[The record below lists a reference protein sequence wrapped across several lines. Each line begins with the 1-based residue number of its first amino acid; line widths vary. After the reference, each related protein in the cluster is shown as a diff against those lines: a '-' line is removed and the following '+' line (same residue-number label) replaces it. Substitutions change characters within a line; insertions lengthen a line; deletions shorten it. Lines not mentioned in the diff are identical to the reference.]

1 MTMTKRL
8 LLIACLA
15 LPFAGC
21 KKEEAVVDIAPQ
33 ALVAPAKDDDAGWR
47 GYLQQVALQNMGNV
61 SNSPF
66 LYYLPPES
74 DPEFEAKYQ
83 RQVESATAAL
93 ARGIV
98 GNNMLAFGSS
108 ASAKMADLIEVAF
121 KDVPVET
128 MKGVRVLFI
137 GDAVDNERVQ
147 AAVTPAG
154 VDYVFVE
161 AK

>member
-1 MTMTKRL
+1 MNMTKRL

-21 KKEEAVVDIAPQ
+21 KKEEAVVDTGPQ
-33 ALVAPAKDDDAGWR
+33 VLSAPAKDDDAGWR
-47 GYLQQVALQNMGNV
+47 GYLQAVALQNMGTV
-61 SNSPF
+61 TSSPF

-74 DPEFEAKYQ
+74 DPEFEAKYE

-108 ASAKMADLIEVAF
+108 ASTKMADLIVAAF
-121 KDVPVET
+121 TDVTPDT

-137 GDAVDNERVQ
+137 GDAADNERVQ
-147 AAVTPAG
+147 AVVAPTG